1 VDTQNCVGT
10 ALTALGAAVSMILD
24 PPTEGVDEQ
33 VLTDFLSQAGQILTG
48 VFYQQSVARK
58 SFITPQLSKD
68 VKPTV
73 EAINSD
79 EWLYGN
85 DFKEKVKDAKAI
97 GKVCADIKEKPQSKI
112 LKSRL
117 MGNSRYPPVQYRQ
130 VGYQP
135 RRHIQ
140 FRRKPFQNLSRK
152 TPKGINQTTN
162 QSSAKKQSRY
172 VNLLE
177 GCAILYTDGKISHRI
192 SIF

>member
-1 VDTQNCVGT
+1 
-10 ALTALGAAVSMILD
+10 
-24 PPTEGVDEQ
+24 
-33 VLTDFLSQAGQILTG
+33 
-48 VFYQQSVARK
+48 
-58 SFITPQLSKD
+58 

-112 LKSRL
+112 LKSRV

-135 RRHIQ
+135 KRHIQ
-140 FRRKPFQNLSRK
+140 FRRKPFQNFSRK
-152 TPKGINQTTN
+152 TPKGTNQTTN
-162 QSSAKKQSRY
+162 QSSAKK
-172 VNLLE
+172 
-177 GCAILYTDGKISHRI
+177 
-192 SIF
+192 